1 MAQNEAKDSVH
12 FGAFRRVIG
21 PSTLCLS
28 MLAMLLGGCGDASL
42 VGVGEGGYQ
51 EQTQTISL
59 VPEFS
64 LNGSEDMPDTV
75 YFSELGLSIAEIRL
89 EPLTSSADDAELSS
103 IIYST
108 RNAIQLDFDVAQGE
122 QVIFGEPLE
131 LPHTGRYLIS
141 VRLEP
146 ISRVENVRG
155 TVNEVTSPSFRVEGF
170 VAMDPATRTDRGR
183 LDESADGS
191 PTPMPFNEDEECEVE
206 HGLEYH
212 AEYWTPF
219 HYDSRQSVFISL
231 NEVEI
236 REDSEFLSFEFN
248 MNEWAESLAIPL
260 QDAVQGSGDS
270 TTDSSNHGV
279 DVTSRLED
287 GGHGAATL
295 LTNARVS
302 SLAQSR

>member
-1 MAQNEAKDSVH
+1 MAQERAKNSVH
-12 FGAFRRVIG
+12 GGAFRRVIG
-21 PSTLCLS
+21 PSAVCVS

-42 VGVGEGGYQ
+42 VGVGEDGYQ
-51 EQTQTISL
+51 EQAQTISL

-64 LNGSEDMPDTV
+64 LNGSEEMPDTV
-75 YFSELGLSIAEIRL
+75 YFSELGLAIAEIRL
-89 EPLTSSADDAELSS
+89 EPLRASAEEAEPSS

-108 RNAIQLDFDVAQGE
+108 RNAIQLDFDVARGE

-146 ISRVENVRG
+146 ISRVQTSFG
-155 TVNEVTSPSFRVEGF
+155 TVNEVISPSFRVEGF
-170 VAMDPATRTDRGR
+170 VATNPATRTERGR

-191 PTPMPFNEDEECEVE
+191 PTPMPFEEDEECEIQQ
-206 HGLEYH
+206 GLDGRVGE
-212 AEYWTPF
+212 WTPF

-236 REDSEFLSFEFN
+236 SEDSEFLAFEFN
-248 MNEWAESLAIPL
+248 MNEWAQSLATPL
-260 QDAVQGSGDS
+260 RDAVQGSDEAASSAS
-270 TTDSSNHGV
+270 THGV

-287 GGHGAATL
+287 DGYGASML

-302 SLAQSR
+302 SLNQRR